1 MRNRELIEIL
11 RTKGEQRARALWKE
25 AEEEARRLRQEMET
39 RLQNAREE
47 IAGDLE
53 RFEDK
58 EIADRLQ
65 QNREKSRRIVL
76 DAERR
81 LAERCYKLATE
92 MLKHLGEEDREGMLR
107 QLAEEI
113 PEARWETIT
122 VNGRDGETAGQL
134 FPKLEIE
141 TDNSI
146 SGGFCLATADRQ
158 ITVNNTL
165 ETRLQRNWS
174 FLLPELFHNIRE
186 NLNVHEAG
194 EDQNL

>member
-1 MRNRELIEIL
+1 MRDRELIEVL
-11 RTKGEQRARALWKE
+11 RAKGEQRARALWKE
-25 AEEEARRLRQEMET
+25 GEEEARRLRQEMET
-39 RLQNAREE
+39 RLQNARKG
-47 IAGDLE
+47 IARDLE

-58 EIADRLQ
+58 EIAERLH

-81 LAERCYKLATE
+81 LAERCYKLASE
-92 MLKHLGEEDREGMLR
+92 MLEHLGEEDRAGMLR

-113 PEARWETIT
+113 PEAAWETIT
-122 VNGRDGETAGQL
+122 VNAQDGETAGQL

-141 TDNSI
+141 TDSSI
-146 SGGFCLATADRQ
+146 SAGFCLATADRQ

-165 ETRLQRNWS
+165 ETRLQRSWS
-174 FLLPELFHNIRE
+174 FLLPGLFHNIRE

-194 EDQNL
+194 EDQDI